1 MKIIEK
7 QCLHVPNVGNI
18 YLYIL
23 QENKIINVNTC
34 SCMRIKGWSRF
45 LLHVDSKIASSFA
58 MKYVQFK
65 NLISE
70 QSKIN
75 IKKSIE

>member
-1 MKIIEK
+1 MCVKARFYSKICKLITDIKKAMKIIEK

-34 SCMRIKGWSRF
+34 SCMRIKG
-45 LLHVDSKIASSFA
+45 
-58 MKYVQFK
+58 
-65 NLISE
+65 
-70 QSKIN
+70 
-75 IKKSIE
+75 